1 MTEKMET
8 GKEEEQQ
15 PRLPP
20 GAGSTSR
27 AVGKAGKRTF
37 AQYQEEIN
45 ALTKERMQLD
55 EAAYRQKFGNK
66 PRSYRV
72 QSFNAPAVTAY
83 IKAKSK
89 PKAKNVYFFKQGRS
103 WGVYVEG

>member
-8 GKEEEQQ
+8 GKEEQQ

-20 GAGSTSR
+20 GAGTSK
-27 AVGKAGKRTF
+27 AVGKASKRTF
-37 AQYQEEIN
+37 AQYQEEID

-55 EAAYRQKFGNK
+55 AATYQQKFSNR
-66 PRSYRV
+66 PRSYAVR
-72 QSFNAPAVTAY
+72 SFNAPAVTAY

>member
-1 MTEKMET
+1 MSEKMET
-8 GKEEEQQ
+8 GKEEQQ
-15 PRLPP
+15 PP
-20 GAGSTSR
+20 GAGTSK
-27 AVGKAGKRTF
+27 AVGKTGKRTF
-37 AQYQEEIN
+37 AQYQEEID

-55 EAAYRQKFGNK
+55 AEAYQQKFSNR
-66 PRSYRV
+66 PRSYAVR
-72 QSFNAPAVTAY
+72 SFNAPAVTAY